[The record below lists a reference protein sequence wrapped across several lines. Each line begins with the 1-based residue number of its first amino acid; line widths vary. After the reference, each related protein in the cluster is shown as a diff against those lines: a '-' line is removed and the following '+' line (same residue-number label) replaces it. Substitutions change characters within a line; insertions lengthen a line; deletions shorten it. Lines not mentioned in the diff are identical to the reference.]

1 MSEVPALLIQNLSK
15 TYANG
20 FSALKDVSLTV
31 PQGGFFAL
39 LGPNG
44 AGKSTMIGI
53 ISSLFKPTG
62 GSVNIFGV
70 DLLANPSVAKQYLGV
85 VPQEFNFNQFE
96 KVEDILITQAGYFGI
111 SAKESKPRA
120 ERLLKALG
128 LWDKRDSKSRE
139 LSGGMKR
146 RLMIARALIHKPKL
160 LILDEPTAGVDIE
173 LRRSMWEFM
182 QQINIEENTTIIL
195 TTHYLE
201 EAEQLCKRIAIL
213 DHGEIRINTEMKDL
227 LAQLSVE
234 TFVLDLT
241 QPLTQ
246 PLVIDKVTEIVQPD
260 ELTVEVTLSKGETLN
275 CVFEQLTKLDI
286 EVASMRNKSNRLEE
300 LFMRLVDQNIQNE
313 DSMKEAGL

>member
-1 MSEVPALLIQNLSK
+1 MSEVPALAIKHLSK
-15 TYANG
+15 TYDNG
-20 FSALKDVSLTV
+20 FLALKDVSLTV

-53 ISSLFKPTG
+53 ISSLFKPTT
-62 GSVNIFGV
+62 GSVEIFGT
-70 DLLANPSVAKQYLGV
+70 DLLANPSVAKQYLGI
-85 VPQEFNFNQFE
+85 VPQEFNFNMFE
-96 KVEDILITQAGYFGI
+96 KVEDIIITQAGYFGI
-111 SAKESKPRA
+111 PAKEAKPRA

-234 TFVLDLT
+234 TFVLDLQ

-246 PLVIDKVTEIVQPD
+246 TLTIDKVTAIDQPD
-260 ELTVEVTLSKGETLN
+260 ALTIEVTLSEGETLN
-275 CVFEQLTKLDI
+275 CVFEQLSEMNI

-300 LFMRLVDQNIQNE
+300 LFMRLVDKNIQSA

>member
-1 MSEVPALLIQNLSK
+1 MSEVPALEIKNLSK
-15 TYANG
+15 TYDNG
-20 FSALKDVSLTV
+20 FSALKGANLTV

-53 ISSLFKPTG
+53 ISSLFKPTT
-62 GSVNIFGV
+62 GSVEILGT

-85 VPQEFNFNQFE
+85 VPQEFNFNMFE
-96 KVEDILITQAGYFGI
+96 KVGDILITQAGYFGI
-111 SAKESKPRA
+111 PASEAKPRA
-120 ERLLKALG
+120 KRLLTALG
-128 LWDKRDSKSRE
+128 LWDKRGSKARE

-182 QQINIEENTTIIL
+182 QQINVEENTTIIL

-227 LAQLSVE
+227 LGQLSVE

-241 QPLTQ
+241 KPLTES
-246 PLVIDKVTEIVQPD
+246 LVIEQVTDIAQPD
-260 ELTVEVTLSKGETLN
+260 EMTLEVTLTQGETLN
-275 CVFEQLTKLDI
+275 CVFEQLTERDI
-286 EVASMRNKSNRLEE
+286 DVASMRNKSNRLEE
-300 LFMRLVDQNIQNE
+300 LFMHLVEQNIQSA